1 MRRWMLLF
9 LLPVLGTL
17 LAVPAVAGGGGCH
30 RPQTDEAGREVVM
43 EENCFTP
50 TILRVAPGD
59 AVTFVNAD
67 SWAHTV
73 TGAQL
78 TWGSTADVAAG
89 ATVSHTFEQAG
100 IYPYV
105 CVLHPGMLGAVV
117 VGDDSSPAGEIGA
130 APPAPA
136 GPTFPRDAAATGL
149 VVAGLVAGG
158 GLSAMVAGWRWRRTR
173 TSSL

>member
-1 MRRWMLLF
+1 MRRWMLLI

-17 LAVPAVAGGGGCH
+17 LAAPAVAGGGGCH
-30 RPQTDEAGREVVM
+30 RPQTDQAGGEVVM

-50 TILRVAPGD
+50 TILRVSPGD
-59 AVTFVNAD
+59 TVTFVNAD

-78 TWGSTADVAAG
+78 TWGSTQDIRGG
-89 ATVSHTFEQAG
+89 ATVSHTFDQAG

-117 VGDDSSPAGEIGA
+117 VGDGGPSAVDTAA

-136 GPTFPRDAAATGL
+136 GPTFPRGAAAAGL

-158 GLSAMVAGWRWRRTR
+158 GLLAMVAGWRWRRIR
-173 TSSL
+173 TSSP